1 MLKFKSLDSIK
12 EASMMEKFL
21 SVFLGS
27 NDIVTYSCNNW
38 YRICEINVFT
48 E

>member
-21 SVFLGS
+21 SVFLGVMIS
-27 NDIVTYSCNNW
+27 LLTVVI
-38 YRICEINVFT
+38 IGIAKL
-48 E
+48 